1 MKLCPICQH
10 CYEDTETV
18 CPNDQMGLVQSRP
31 GTRMIADKYRI
42 DRLLGRGG
50 MGTVYAGTH
59 VDLDRP
65 VAIKLLLSDFTADAG
80 ALERFRREAR
90 AAARLNHQNVAD
102 TYDYGTLPDGGAYII
117 MELVDGQTLREHMN
131 AAGALPTADALMIA
145 RQVADGI
152 EVAHARGIVHRDLKP
167 SNIILMSDH
176 QGRWQAKVVD
186 FGVAKLKEHSTTS
199 GSTLTGTGS
208 LIGTPRYMSPEQC
221 SGHSTDARSDIYS
234 LGVILY
240 EMLAGRPPFD
250 APTATAIAIKQIQEE
265 PPPLKNFRPDVPDA
279 LERLVLRALD
289 KKPSAR
295 QQSAAELAHEL
306 NEVASALLPGS
317 TEVAPAVAAA
327 SRRDRDPQTNG
338 AVSNQITNPHP
349 VEPIP
354 ETSRTGT
361 PTVENSLA
369 PSKSQGDPTVQA
381 YAVTTG
387 EVGETATSLAAP
399 EKDQTPTNETAAA
412 ALNTQREAA
421 TRSAD
426 GLKRRRK
433 RRRPSILLYAG
444 LIAGIAAVA
453 LSIGALFF
461 AMRRTSPARTA
472 ATNSAASPSQAEPA
486 AASHSRP
493 EGVGNKDAATTNASV
508 TERDDDAAR
517 QADDA
522 RGALAELRRLL
533 GAWVAAT
540 NARDVDKQMAFYA
553 PVLEAFYLKR
563 NVPRSAVRAEKARLM
578 SQLSSIDV
586 RVGEPETLIGSDGRA
601 ATMRFHKSWEF
612 KGAQPGSGEV
622 LQELQWT
629 RDGDDGWKIRSE
641 RDVQVIR

>member
-18 CPNDQMGLVQSRP
+18 CPNDQTALVQSRP
-31 GTRMIADKYRI
+31 GTRMIADKYRL

-59 VDLDRP
+59 IDLDRP

-102 TYDYGTLPDGGAYII
+102 TYDYGTLPDGGAYIV

-131 AAGALPTADALMIA
+131 AAGALPIGDALMIA

-167 SNIILMSDH
+167 SNIILMRDH
-176 QGRWQAKVVD
+176 QGRLQPKVAD

-199 GSTLTGTGS
+199 GSTLTGAGS

-221 SGHSTDARSDIYS
+221 SGHATDARSDIYS

-265 PPPLKNFRPDVPDA
+265 PPPLKTFRPDASDA

-295 QQSAAELAHEL
+295 PQSAAEFAHEL
-306 NEVASALLPGS
+306 NEVASAWLPGS
-317 TEVAPAVAAA
+317 MEAAPAAAA
-327 SRRDRDPQTNG
+327 RRDRDPQTDR
-338 AVSNQITNPHP
+338 ATSNQVTNPHP
-349 VEPIP
+349 FEPLP

-361 PTVENSLA
+361 PTVEDSIAL
-369 PSKSQGDPTVQA
+369 PSMQGDPTVQA
-381 YAVTTG
+381 YAVAMP
-387 EVGETATSLAAP
+387 EASGETATTNLAAP
-399 EKDQTPTNETAAA
+399 EQDQTASNETPAV
-412 ALNTQREAA
+412 LNAPREPVAQ
-421 TRSAD
+421 TTD

-433 RRRPSILLYAG
+433 RRRPSLLLYG
-444 LIAGIAAVA
+444 SLIAGIAAIA
-453 LSIGALFF
+453 FSIGALFF
-461 AMRRTSPARTA
+461 AIRRTSPARTA
-472 ATNSAASPSQAEPA
+472 ANNSAASTAQSESNTTGHQAQPSSADKTSA
-486 AASHSRP
+486 TAS
-493 EGVGNKDAATTNASV
+493 GTNAPESN
-508 TERDDDAAR
+508 DAAR
-517 QADDA
+517 PADDA
-522 RGALAELRRLL
+522 RDAPAALRRLL
-533 GAWVAAT
+533 AEWVAAT
-540 NARDVDKQMAFYA
+540 NARDVDRQMIFYA

-578 SQLSSIDV
+578 SQLSSVDV
-586 RVGEPETLIGSDGRA
+586 RVGEPETLISVDGRA
-601 ATMRFHKSWEF
+601 ATMRFRKSWEF

-622 LQELQWT
+622 VQELRWT
-629 RDGDDGWKIRSE
+629 QTDDGWKIRSE